1 MLHVVSLQT
10 AGRLV
15 HEDDPRLRGNR
26 ATDLDHLL
34 RGQRQL
40 ADEAVRSK
48 VRMGEALK
56 DVEGELLGF
65 AALKEAPSR
74 GFATEQDVLGDR
86 EMRAER
92 QLLMDEGDAG
102 PARVVRRGRSMASRQ
117 APCARCPAAVRP
129 PGRSSACLAGAVL
142 ADQGVDLSRIKG
154 ERDSIQRNGRP
165 EALVNAFEFEE
176 RCHGRR
182 LIRYAGVCRVNAA
195 SGSDTP
201 ARRPALLR
209 PRYRFQSSA
218 MTSATG
224 FDKTPRPSTSTRQ
237 HRRPSERP
245 AACARSQLLAVCR
258 WRSHHRARA

>member
-1 MLHVVSLQT
+1 MGRAVVQQGLGTRDADSTGRDGRQPEGARTSSVRRITSARAQHFASAQREAGLLDDRRRGEVLDIEDDIGGPRVLAAGKQLIDRTPDHVSDQLRVRDIGDDAAGDASPVTEHGEDVRNPTPSRAADVDDPGLRASILPDQREQMLHVVSLQT

-92 QLLMDEGDAG
+92 QLLMDEGDA
-102 PARVVRRGRSMASRQ
+102 ARLAS
-117 APCARCPAAVRP
+117 
-129 PGRSSACLAGAVL
+129 
-142 ADQGVDLSRIKG
+142 
-154 ERDSIQRNGRP
+154 
-165 EALVNAFEFEE
+165 
-176 RCHGRR
+176 
-182 LIRYAGVCRVNAA
+182 
-195 SGSDTP
+195 
-201 ARRPALLR
+201 
-209 PRYRFQSSA
+209 
-218 MTSATG
+218 
-224 FDKTPRPSTSTRQ
+224 
-237 HRRPSERP
+237 
-245 AACARSQLLAVCR
+245 
-258 WRSHHRARA
+258 